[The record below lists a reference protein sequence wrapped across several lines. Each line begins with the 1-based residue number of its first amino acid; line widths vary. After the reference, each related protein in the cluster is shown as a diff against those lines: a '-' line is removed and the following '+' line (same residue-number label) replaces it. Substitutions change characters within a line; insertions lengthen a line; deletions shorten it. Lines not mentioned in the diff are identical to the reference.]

1 MELQK
6 TIDQA
11 IDILRRWERGDNH
24 FTLTTSG
31 STGEPSVIEHSRK
44 ALEWSAESTRN
55 TWFNNTN
62 QPGEKKTL
70 APIQLCILPLNKAGG
85 FMQLIRSAVWKSPL
99 WIGPT
104 SANPFNDVQ
113 FSQRHSGQ
121 TLSNENQF
129 IDTQISNSPNSE
141 QLHQKEEFNQQNHNQ
156 SYQTLNHQELAL
168 ILNGESI
175 PYSPEL
181 WNQYKPTVLSITPM
195 QLQLAMKEEYGRKM
209 LNEMQT
215 ILIGGQAMDLQLE
228 KQILDNFPN
237 TRWIHTFG
245 STETASHF
253 AGRIL
258 NHNTP
263 EYTLTAGSSLTTN
276 EYGEIEISNPATNG
290 RRITL
295 HDKIQQTS
303 DTTFIWLE
311 RTNLLIN
318 SGGLKIP
325 IESLEK
331 EISALLNWPLLSFY
345 IVGQPHPILGEEL
358 TLFTTHSIADITG
371 IRNTLAQLPKLHQ
384 PKKIHF
390 ISEIKISE
398 NGKIIRKH

>member
-11 IDILRRWERGDNH
+11 IDILRRWELGNTH
-24 FTLTTSG
+24 FSLTTSG
-31 STGEPSVIEHSRK
+31 STGEPSVIEHSRE

-55 TWFNNTN
+55 TWFNKTK
-62 QPGEKKTL
+62 QPGEKKPL

-99 WIGPT
+99 WIGPV
-104 SANPFNDVQ
+104 SANPFNDAQ
-113 FSQRHSGQ
+113 FS
-121 TLSNENQF
+121 L
-129 IDTQISNSPNSE
+129 SPNSE

-168 ILNGESI
+168 ILNGEAI
-175 PYSPEL
+175 PYSSEL

-195 QLQLAMKEEYGRKM
+195 QLQLALKSQTGRVI
-209 LNEMQT
+209 LNQMHT
-215 ILIGGQAMDLQLE
+215 VLIGGQAMDLQLE
-228 KQILDNFPN
+228 KQILEAFPN

-263 EYTLTAGSSLTTN
+263 EYTLTAGSSLNTN
-276 EYGEIEISNPATNG
+276 ESGEIEISNPATNG

-318 SGGLKIP
+318 SGGVKIP

-345 IVGQPHPILGEEL
+345 IAGQPHPVLGEEL
-358 TLFTTHSIADITG
+358 TLFTTHSITDIAG
-371 IRNTLAQLPKLHQ
+371 IRNILAQLPKLHQ

-390 ISEIKISE
+390 ISKIKISE

>member
-11 IDILRRWERGDNH
+11 IDILRRWERGNTH
-24 FTLTTSG
+24 FSLTTSG
-31 STGEPSVIEHSRK
+31 STGEPSVIEHSRE

-55 TWFNNTN
+55 TWFNKTN
-62 QPGEKKTL
+62 QPGEKNPL

-99 WIGPT
+99 WIGPA
-104 SANPFNDVQ
+104 SANPFYDAQ
-113 FSQRHSGQ
+113 FSNGHSLQ
-121 TLSNENQF
+121 PVSNQNDTKQF
-129 IDTQISNSPNSE
+129 Y
-141 QLHQKEEFNQQNHNQ
+141 QKEEFHQQKHSQEDQKEEFHQQN
-156 SYQTLNHQELAL
+156 YQTPSHLELAL
-168 ILNGESI
+168 LLNGEVL
-175 PYSPEL
+175 PYTSEL

-195 QLQLAMKEEYGRKM
+195 QLQLALKEETGRVI
-209 LNEMQT
+209 LNQMHT
-215 ILIGGQAMDLQLE
+215 VLIGGQAMDLQLE
-228 KQILDNFPN
+228 KQILEAFPN

-258 NHNTP
+258 NNHTA

-276 EYGEIEISNPATNG
+276 ESGEIEISNPATNG

-331 EISALLNWPLLSFY
+331 EIAQLLNWPLMSFY
-345 IVGQPHPILGEEL
+345 ITGQPHPVLGEEL
-358 TLFTTHSIADITG
+358 TLFTTHSIADIAG
-371 IRNTLAQLPKLHQ
+371 IRNILAQLPKLHQ

-390 ISEIKISE
+390 ISKIKISE
-398 NGKIIRKH
+398 NGKIIRNH